1 MIQSLQPMAYAV
13 VSIFFFISSTTIL
26 LRMYARGR
34 LVRSFGLDDWCMSS
48 ILFFNI
54 GQQIILYYF
63 LHNGA
68 GLQLTTVVTTHPE
81 WLLNLSYALFAEEIY
96 YIWMHWVI
104 KTAFLLFYLRFA
116 TSRTFRYLVYGTMG
130 LNTIFSI
137 ITWIL
142 YVLQCMPLDALFHPA
157 AHPGAKCIN
166 RAVLAF
172 VPTGFSAFVDIA
184 ILILPI
190 RPLWHIQVSLRKRL
204 TLIGILSVGSLV
216 VLVSMLRI
224 IVLNLFEKNIDL
236 TYTLGKLIIISSIE
250 IDLAIIACNAPSLK
264 IYWSKY
270 ISRPNTPT
278 RKDQYESITLST
290 LEGKK
295 VLSQASSCH
304 ISSSNKSG
312 RRSNMMSPPPE
323 LMAEEGDIGI
333 AITHERMLG
342 EMARRGSSQEALWK
356 TEDGILV
363 TSSVG
368 VVVHDKPHQEA
379 SDLEANY
386 YIFDK
391 E

>member
-1 MIQSLQPMAYAV
+1 MFESLQPISYAV
-13 VSIFFFISSTTIL
+13 VSIFFFISSITTL
-26 LRMYARGR
+26 LRIYARGY
-34 LVRSFGLDDWCMSS
+34 LVRSFGLDDWCMFF
-48 ILFFNI
+48 ILFFNA

-63 LHNGA
+63 LHYGA
-68 GLQLTTVVTTHPE
+68 GLHLTTVFTTHPE
-81 WLLNLSYALFAEEIY
+81 WLTNLTYALFAEEIY

-104 KTAFLLFYLRFA
+104 KMAFLLFYLRFA
-116 TSRTFRYLVYGTMG
+116 TTRTFRCLVYGTMG

-137 ITWIL
+137 ITWLL
-142 YVLQCMPLDALFHPA
+142 YVLQCMPLDAIFHPA
-157 AHPGAKCIN
+157 AHPKAKCVD

-172 VPTGFSAFVDIA
+172 APTGFSAFIDIA

-190 RPLWHIQVSLRKRL
+190 QPLWQIQVSVRKRL
-204 TLIGILSVGSLV
+204 TLIGILSLGSLV

-224 IVLNLFEKNIDL
+224 IVLVQFEKNIDL

-250 IDLAIIACNAPSLK
+250 IDLAIIAANAPSLK

-290 LEGKK
+290 MEGKK

-312 RRSNMMSPPPE
+312 ARSNMISPE
-323 LMAEEGDIGI
+323 IMAEEADIGI
-333 AITHERMLG
+333 AISHERMLG
-342 EMARRGSSQEALWK
+342 ELTRGSQEALWNS
-356 TEDGILV
+356 EDGIIV

-368 VVVHDKPHQEA
+368 VVVQDKPRQEA
-379 SDLEANY
+379 GDLEANY
-386 YIFDK
+386 YVFDK